1 MIGGKVGI
9 VGHIS
14 IGDRVMIG
22 ASSGIHKSIPEGV
35 IGGGMPFLPYQEFLK
50 VESCKVKLPGMRTK
64 LMQLIKQ
71 VEQLEAKINKA
82 GEDKK

>member
-1 MIGGKVGI
+1 MIGGQVGI

-14 IGDRVMIG
+14 IGDHVMIG
-22 ASSGIHKSIPEGV
+22 ASSGIHKDIPAGQV
-35 IGGGMPFLPYQEFLK
+35 GGGKPFLPYKEFLK
-50 VESCKVKLPGMRTK
+50 VESCKVKLPEMRTK
-64 LMQLIKQ
+64 LIQLIKQ